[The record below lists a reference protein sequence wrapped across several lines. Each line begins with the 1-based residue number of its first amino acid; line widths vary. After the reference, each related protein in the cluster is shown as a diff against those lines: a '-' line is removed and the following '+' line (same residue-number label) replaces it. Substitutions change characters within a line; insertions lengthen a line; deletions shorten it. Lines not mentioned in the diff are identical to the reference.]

1 MNSGPCSEVSAV
13 SSGRKKNLGDCKNK
27 KIKYMPVVLLTF
39 CMVFV
44 FVLRVPD

>member
-1 MNSGPCSEVSAV
+1 MNSGPCSGVSAV
-13 SSGRKKNLGDCKNK
+13 SWGKKNLGDCKNK

-44 FVLRVPD
+44 FVWRVPH